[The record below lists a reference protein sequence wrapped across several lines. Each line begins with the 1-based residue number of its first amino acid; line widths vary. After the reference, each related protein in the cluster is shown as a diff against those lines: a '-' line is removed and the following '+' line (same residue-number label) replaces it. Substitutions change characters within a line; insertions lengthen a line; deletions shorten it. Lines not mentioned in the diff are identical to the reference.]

1 MAYQATFKRYE
12 IKYMLT
18 RTQKEKILEA
28 MKGHMQLDDYGRT
41 IIRNIYFDTESF
53 RLIRTSLT
61 KPVYKE
67 KLRIR
72 SYHKAKPEDPVF
84 IELKKKYD
92 SIVYKRR
99 LTLPENITFASFEN
113 GTPLPVDSQIGRE
126 IQYFRDYYTDLAPKV
141 FLSYEREAFYCLDSG
156 NPDFRITFD
165 ENILYRT
172 TDLSL
177 RSKVYGTKI
186 ISNDQTLME
195 IKTAG
200 GIPLWMCDILRE
212 LKVYK
217 TSFSKYGMAYQMMRQ
232 EGNELAALPSYEGNV
247 QHRIRTSPKFYPLK
261 VHGVTRGS
269 RGAMQA

>member
-1 MAYQATFKRYE
+1 
-12 IKYMLT
+12 MLS
-18 RTQKEKILEA
+18 RAQKEKIMEA
-28 MKGHMQLDDYGRT
+28 MRGHMQLDDYGRT
-41 IIRNIYFDTESF
+41 TFRNIYFDTENF

-72 SYHKAKPEDPVF
+72 SYHEAKPTDPVF

-99 LTLPENITFASFEN
+99 LTLPEEVTFSNFEH

-126 IQYFRDYYTDLAPKV
+126 IQYFRTYYTDLAPKV
-141 FLSYEREAFYCLDSG
+141 WISYEREAFFCLDPA

-177 RSKVYGTKI
+177 KSKVYGTKI
-186 ISNDQTLME
+186 LSDDQTLME

-232 EGNELAALPSYEGNV
+232 EGNDLVALPSYEGNTRN
-247 QHRIRTSPKFYPLK
+247 RISTSPQFYSPR